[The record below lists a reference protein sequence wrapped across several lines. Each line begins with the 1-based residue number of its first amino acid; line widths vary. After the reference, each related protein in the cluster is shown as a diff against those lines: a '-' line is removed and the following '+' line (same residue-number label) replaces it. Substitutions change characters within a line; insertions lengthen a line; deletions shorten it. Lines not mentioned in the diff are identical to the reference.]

1 MICQRRWTPRSL
13 FGITSFEFV
22 RGCVVESNLTGIDA
36 LEAGTI
42 PARDTA
48 APMINMRRSATI
60 TAVAGIIHSV
70 LLLVAFYLY
79 ASRVPKIDATD
90 ADLVTFY
97 ANPDE
102 RRAILVAGLYLIP
115 FAGIAFIWF
124 TISLRMW
131 LTGSVRR
138 LTPLLANLMLVC
150 GIIYVSLLFCAGAS
164 LAVTATIAEF
174 TSTGVEPS
182 LARLFPQFGTTIL
195 LVFAMRMAA
204 MTVFAMSTIGR
215 TSGVLPKW
223 FSYLGYVL
231 GLALLLTA
239 SLNNYLVILFPSWVL
254 IFCLILLDKARRI
267 PKDLEVDRAAA
278 LRSQIQG

>member
-1 MICQRRWTPRSL
+1 MDGT
-13 FGITSFEFV
+13 
-22 RGCVVESNLTGIDA
+22 LTAIDA
-36 LEAGTI
+36 LEEGEI
-42 PARDTA
+42 PARA
-48 APMINMRRSATI
+48 GEAPSVNLRRSATI
-60 TAVAGIIHSV
+60 TAAAGIVHSV
-70 LLLVAFYLY
+70 LLMLAFGLY
-79 ASRVPKIDATD
+79 SFRVPKVDASD
-90 ADLVTFY
+90 AELAAFY
-97 ANPDE
+97 ANPDD
-102 RRAILVAGLYLIP
+102 RRVILIAGLYLIP

-150 GIIYVSLLFCAGAS
+150 GVIYVSLLFCAGAS

-174 TSTGVEPS
+174 TSAGIEPS
-182 LARLFPQFGTTIL
+182 LARLFPQYGTTIL

-215 TSGVLPKW
+215 SSGVLPKW
-223 FSYLGYVL
+223 FAYLGYVL

-239 SLNNYLVILFPSWVL
+239 SLNNYLVILFPSWIL

-267 PKDLEVDRAAA
+267 PKDLEVDRAAV
-278 LRSQIQG
+278 LRARLGE

>member
-1 MICQRRWTPRSL
+1 MSASL
-13 FGITSFEFV
+13 S
-22 RGCVVESNLTGIDA
+22 GIDA
-36 LEAGTI
+36 LETGMVPELDA
-42 PARDTA
+42 A
-48 APMINMRRSATI
+48 APMVNLRRSAMI
-60 TAVAGIIHSV
+60 TAGAGIIHSV
-70 LLLVAFYLY
+70 LLLLAFYLY
-79 ASRVPKIDATD
+79 SSRVPKVDASD
-90 ADLVTFY
+90 ADLVAFY

-102 RRAILVAGLYLIP
+102 RRAILIAGLYLIP

-150 GIIYVSLLFCAGAS
+150 GVIYVSLLFCAGAS

-174 TSTGVEPS
+174 TSSGVEPS

-215 TSGVLPKW
+215 TKGVLPKW
-223 FSYLGYVL
+223 FSYLGYLL

-239 SLNNYLVILFPSWVL
+239 SLNNYLVVLFPSWVL

-278 LRSQIQG
+278 LRAQIQAGQ